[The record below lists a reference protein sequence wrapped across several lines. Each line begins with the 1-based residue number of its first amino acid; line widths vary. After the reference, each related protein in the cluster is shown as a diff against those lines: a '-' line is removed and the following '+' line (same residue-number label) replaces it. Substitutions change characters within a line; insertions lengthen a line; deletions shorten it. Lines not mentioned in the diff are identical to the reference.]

1 MHQDTN
7 FMDMIYCNMTIALIY
22 TLQDNIWIRSYTK
35 FFKTTFIDFKM
46 FVIWTNIFL
55 LLSKIFVAIAS
66 GKPSYLLVQLDENSL
81 LKNDGKGDA
90 TEEVLDVDEGPPE
103 SDAVISEA
111 NLLNQDDGYIQK
123 QFEAFLKQHKLEK
136 KHFEKKEVGESEIFT
151 VWTYIISS
159 YRKWKWELTFCRIPF
174 EK

>member
-1 MHQDTN
+1 
-7 FMDMIYCNMTIALIY
+7 
-22 TLQDNIWIRSYTK
+22 
-35 FFKTTFIDFKM
+35 M
-46 FVIWTNIFL
+46 FVIWTNVFL

-81 LKNDGKGDA
+81 LKNDGKGDVK
-90 TEEVLDVDEGPPE
+90 EEALDVDEGPPE

-151 VWTYIISS
+151 V
-159 YRKWKWELTFCRIPF
+159 
-174 EK
+174 